1 MAGEV
6 YTVRYERVLNRR
18 EEIQMKASSYD
29 EAVQKALE
37 LLENSNPLDSFTQSI
52 VMSYDEN
59 EFK

>member
-37 LLENSNPLDSFTQSI
+37 LLKNSNPLDSFTQSI

>member
-37 LLENSNPLDSFTQSI
+37 LLKNSNPLDSFTQSI

-59 EFK
+59 EFN